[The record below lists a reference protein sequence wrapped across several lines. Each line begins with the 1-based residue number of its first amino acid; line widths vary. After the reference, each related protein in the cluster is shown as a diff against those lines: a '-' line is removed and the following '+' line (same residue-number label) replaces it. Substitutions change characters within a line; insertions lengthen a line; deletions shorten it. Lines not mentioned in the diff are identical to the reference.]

1 MDDSNVKFKFEV
13 LLRSSESFK
22 HLNTLVLSIGTC
34 AIYITHNEFGHGI
47 KVFNVFNQDFN
58 VDSFAIDI
66 NFFPSSRLHAEQ
78 TTLTLG
84 S

>member
-47 KVFNVFNQDFN
+47 KVRFQC
-58 VDSFAIDI
+58 
-66 NFFPSSRLHAEQ
+66 
-78 TTLTLG
+78 
-84 S
+84 